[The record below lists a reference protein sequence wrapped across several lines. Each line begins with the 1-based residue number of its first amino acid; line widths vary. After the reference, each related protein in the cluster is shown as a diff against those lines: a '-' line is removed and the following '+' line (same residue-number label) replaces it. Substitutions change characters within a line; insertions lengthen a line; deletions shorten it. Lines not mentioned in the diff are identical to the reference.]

1 MYLVPSGHIYF
12 ASAGMST
19 LVDYVRLTR
28 SGGSGLPQYL
38 KRTCPF
44 GLRHGRRLKTK
55 MRLGAHQLQ
64 GSLARMIPRHV
75 RRPADFHCKC
85 CSMGVDET
93 AKHALFECRCHVDI
107 RRDFVARVE
116 AVCPTFRSMSTD
128 VRFRLVM
135 SDETPKEIDSHLY
148 RFLIQLF
155 ASRER
160 KLASSGAT

>member
-1 MYLVPSGHIYF
+1 
-12 ASAGMST
+12 
-19 LVDYVRLTR
+19 
-28 SGGSGLPQYL
+28 
-38 KRTCPF
+38 
-44 GLRHGRRLKTK
+44 
-55 MRLGAHQLQ
+55 
-64 GSLARMIPRHV
+64 
-75 RRPADFHCKC
+75 
-85 CSMGVDET
+85 MGVDET

-107 RRDFVARVE
+107 RRDFVERVE

-135 SDETPKEIDSHLY
+135 SDETRKEIDSHLY